1 MIKDREE
8 IIRKAILE
16 KLSSGFDYF
25 TADDI
30 LVVAEI
36 DEAQLKE
43 TSDRV
48 QVPPPPPQGPDP
60 EKRQISTVKG
70 GEHRERRNHP
80 RRPLVST
87 GSVLRI

>member
-30 LVVAEI
+30 LAVAEI

-43 TSDRV
+43 ISDSIHVPPRRNQTQKTSD
-48 QVPPPPPQGPDP
+48 
-60 EKRQISTVKG
+60 K
-70 GEHRERRNHP
+70 HRERR
-80 RRPLVST
+80 
-87 GSVLRI
+87 

>member
-30 LVVAEI
+30 LAVAEI
-36 DEAQLKE
+36 DEAQIKE
-43 TSDRV
+43 ISDSIH
-48 QVPPPPPQGPDP
+48 VPPPAGTRPRKTSD
-60 EKRQISTVKG
+60 K
-70 GEHRERRNHP
+70 HRERR
-80 RRPLVST
+80 
-87 GSVLRI
+87 

>member
-1 MIKDREE
+1 MIKDREK

-30 LVVAEI
+30 LAVAEI

-43 TSDRV
+43 SLTVYMS
-48 QVPPPPPQGPDP
+48 PPQGPDP

-80 RRPLVST
+80 RRPLVSA
-87 GSVLRI
+87 GPVLRI

>member
-30 LVVAEI
+30 LAVAEI

-43 TSDRV
+43 ISDSIHV
-48 QVPPPPPQGPDP
+48 PPPPQGPDP

>member
-30 LVVAEI
+30 LAVAEI
-36 DEAQLKE
+36 DEAQHKE
-43 TSDRV
+43 IYESIHC
-48 QVPPPPPQGPDP
+48 PPPP
-60 EKRQISTVKG
+60 
-70 GEHRERRNHP
+70 RRDQTQKNV
-80 RRPLVST
+80 R
-87 GSVLRI
+87 

>member
-30 LVVAEI
+30 LAVAEI
-36 DEAQLKE
+36 DKAQLKE
-43 TSDRV
+43 ISDSIYVRA
-48 QVPPPPPQGPDP
+48 G
-60 EKRQISTVKG
+60 KG
-70 GEHRERRNHP
+70 GGRLE
-80 RRPLVST
+80 
-87 GSVLRI
+87 GSF

>member
-1 MIKDREE
+1 MIKDREK

-30 LVVAEI
+30 LAVAEI

-43 TSDRV
+43 ISDSIH
-48 QVPPPPPQGPDP
+48 VPPPQEPDP

-70 GEHRERRNHP
+70 GEHHERRNHP
-80 RRPLVST
+80 RRPLVSA
-87 GSVLRI
+87 GPVLRI

>member
-30 LVVAEI
+30 LAVAEI

-43 TSDRV
+43 ISDSIH
-48 QVPPPPPQGPDP
+48 VPPPP
-60 EKRQISTVKG
+60 
-70 GEHRERRNHP
+70 RRDQTQKNV
-80 RRPLVST
+80 R
-87 GSVLRI
+87 

>member
-30 LVVAEI
+30 LAVAEI

-43 TSDRV
+43 ISDSMHV
-48 QVPPPPPQGPDP
+48 
-60 EKRQISTVKG
+60 G
-70 GEHRERRNHP
+70 GERR
-80 RRPLVST
+80 
-87 GSVLRI
+87 GG

>member
-1 MIKDREE
+1 MIKDREK

-30 LVVAEI
+30 LAVAEI

-43 TSDRV
+43 ISDSIH
-48 QVPPPPPQGPDP
+48 VPPQEPDP

-70 GEHRERRNHP
+70 GEHHERRNHP
-80 RRPLVST
+80 RRPLVSA
-87 GSVLRI
+87 GPVLRI